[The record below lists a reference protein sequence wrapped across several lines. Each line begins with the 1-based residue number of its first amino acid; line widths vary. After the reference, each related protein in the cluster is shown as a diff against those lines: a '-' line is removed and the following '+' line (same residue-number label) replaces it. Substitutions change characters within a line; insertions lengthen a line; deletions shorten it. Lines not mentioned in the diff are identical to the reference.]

1 MCFKGL
7 WYLTYHPG
15 CLQPLVLLSF
25 WCQSFSF
32 SPRSL
37 PLSSLP
43 LSSFPSFLLTY
54 ACDPSTQEAVARKA
68 RALGWTRLCLES
80 EASMGQIARLCLFFY
95 ANPENYNVVFE
106 SSSSHHTQYL
116 LCVLLF
122 VFRIFTASQTKHD
135 NTTCVACCL
144 LFLTLLTIFLLFPF

>member
-1 MCFKGL
+1 MFQGSVVPHIPS
-7 WYLTYHPG
+7 WM
-15 CLQPLVLLSF
+15 
-25 WCQSFSF
+25 
-32 SPRSL
+32 
-37 PLSSLP
+37 SSA
-43 LSSFPSFLLTY
+43 FGPSFLLVSIIFLFSPLL
-54 ACDPSTQEAVARKA
+54 ASLLPSSLLFSLFSIDLCLCPSTQEAVARKA